1 MKRDDRLSIRKK
13 VSASLFFLLLSLSVI
28 LSGCSFINTDSADT
42 SDIIVARI
50 NNIEVKKDYFDEIF
64 NIFKIQQ
71 EEINGPEIWEHEVNG
86 RKYIDFAKET
96 VLDYIINETIL
107 LENAADLG
115 VTASEEQ
122 VDQEIKQ
129 IKKDFESEKEFKKY
143 LETQGLTEEYVRN
156 SIRKSLILNNL
167 SQELTKSVTVPEEEL
182 KSAYNEIKDSMY
194 SVKASHILIEDY
206 EEAKNILERVKAGE
220 DFNKLAVE
228 YSIDP
233 SAKYNRG
240 DLGYFSTGEM
250 VPEFELAAFALEPGE
265 VSDLV
270 KTSYGYHII
279 KVEDKK
285 VLTFEEVKPQLEQQM
300 LPQYKNQFLSTYFN
314 DLKTKAEIIIYKEN
328 L

>member
-1 MKRDDRLSIRKK
+1 MSIRKK

-129 IKKDFESEKEFKKY
+129 IKKDFESEEEFKEY
-143 LETQGLTEEYVRN
+143 IESQGLTEEYLRN
-156 SIRKSLILNNL
+156 NIRKTMILNNL

-194 SVKASHILIEDY
+194 SVKASHILIEDF
-206 EEAKNILERVKAGE
+206 EEAKKILERVKAGE
-220 DFNKLAVE
+220 DFNELAVE

-250 VPEFELAAFALEPGE
+250 VPEFETAAFALEPGE

-300 LPQYKNQFLSTYFN
+300 LPQYKNQFLSTYFS
-314 DLKTKAEIIIYKEN
+314 DLKSKTEIIIYKEN

>member
-129 IKKDFESEKEFKKY
+129 IKKDFESEEEFKEY
-143 LETQGLTEEYVRN
+143 IESQGLTEEYLRN
-156 SIRKSLILNNL
+156 NIRKTMILNNL

-300 LPQYKNQFLSTYFN
+300 LPQYKNQFLSTYFS
-314 DLKTKAEIIIYKEN
+314 DLKSKTEIIIYKEN

>member
-71 EEINGPEIWEHEVNG
+71 EEINGPEIWKHEVNG

-129 IKKDFESEKEFKKY
+129 IKKDFESE
-143 LETQGLTEEYVRN
+143 R
-156 SIRKSLILNNL
+156 RK
-167 SQELTKSVTVPEEEL
+167 
-182 KSAYNEIKDSMY
+182 NE
-194 SVKASHILIEDY
+194 LIET
-206 EEAKNILERVKAGE
+206 IVK
-220 DFNKLAVE
+220 
-228 YSIDP
+228 Y
-233 SAKYNRG
+233 
-240 DLGYFSTGEM
+240 
-250 VPEFELAAFALEPGE
+250 
-265 VSDLV
+265 V
-270 KTSYGYHII
+270 K
-279 KVEDKK
+279 
-285 VLTFEEVKPQLEQQM
+285 
-300 LPQYKNQFLSTYFN
+300 
-314 DLKTKAEIIIYKEN
+314 
-328 L
+328 

>member
-129 IKKDFESEKEFKKY
+129 IKKDFESEEEFKEY
-143 LETQGLTEEYVRN
+143 IESQGLTEEYLRN
-156 SIRKSLILNNL
+156 NIRKTMILNNL

-194 SVKASHILIEDY
+194 SVKASHILIEDF
-206 EEAKNILERVKAGE
+206 EEAKKILERVKAGE
-220 DFNKLAVE
+220 DFNELAVE

-250 VPEFELAAFALEPGE
+250 VPEFETAAFALEPGE

-300 LPQYKNQFLSTYFN
+300 LPQYKNQFLSTYFS
-314 DLKTKAEIIIYKEN
+314 DLKSKTEIIIYKEN

>member
-1 MKRDDRLSIRKK
+1 M
-13 VSASLFFLLLSLSVI
+13 
-28 LSGCSFINTDSADT
+28 
-42 SDIIVARI
+42 
-50 NNIEVKKDYFDEIF
+50 
-64 NIFKIQQ
+64 
-71 EEINGPEIWEHEVNG
+71 
-86 RKYIDFAKET
+86 
-96 VLDYIINETIL
+96 
-107 LENAADLG
+107 
-115 VTASEEQ
+115 
-122 VDQEIKQ
+122 
-129 IKKDFESEKEFKKY
+129 
-143 LETQGLTEEYVRN
+143 
-156 SIRKSLILNNL
+156 
-167 SQELTKSVTVPEEEL
+167 
-182 KSAYNEIKDSMY
+182 
-194 SVKASHILIEDY
+194 
-206 EEAKNILERVKAGE
+206 
-220 DFNKLAVE
+220 AVE